1 LNALPTGLDAESGS
15 QYALDQPFEFSIS
28 EVFSVPFVGAVAS
41 GTVLNGSVRLNDP
54 VLLGPDS
61 LGQWKHTS
69 IKSIHRKRVNVSKAT
84 AGQSICFALKKIKRS
99 DLRKGMILVSAAAT
113 PRAVMRF
120 QASILI
126 LYHNATISKK
136 YQSMLHVSSI
146 RQTVRI
152 VDIEDKDVL
161 RTGDRAS
168 VVFEF
173 MTKPEAIKEGQSALA
188 CSSSSTKLMDWRQKF

>member
-1 LNALPTGLDAESGS
+1 MNVLPTCKEDASG

-41 GTVLNGSVRLNDP
+41 GTVLNGSIRVNDN

-69 IKSIHRKRVNVSKAT
+69 IRSIHRKRVNVSRAE
-84 AGQSICFALKKIKRS
+84 AGQSVCFALKKVKRS
-99 DLRKGMILVSAAAT
+99 ELRKGMIIVAATST

-120 QASILI
+120 QASVLI
-126 LYHNATISKK
+126 LYHSSTITKR
-136 YQSMLHVSSI
+136 YQSMLHVSSV
-146 RQTVRI
+146 RQTVRV
-152 VDIEDKDVL
+152 VDIEEKEIL

-168 VVFEF
+168 VTFEF
-173 MTKPEAIKEGQSALA
+173 LTKPEAIKEGQSM
-188 CSSSSTKLMDWRQKF
+188 SS